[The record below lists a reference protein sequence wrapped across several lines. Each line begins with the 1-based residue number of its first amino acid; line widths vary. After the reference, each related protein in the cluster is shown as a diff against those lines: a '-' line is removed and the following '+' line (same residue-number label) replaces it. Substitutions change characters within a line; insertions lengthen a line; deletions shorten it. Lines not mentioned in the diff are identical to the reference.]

1 MAYEV
6 HISIPETRTIIELRG
21 ERLTLPHL
29 PAWPPRPNSRTTLG
43 AQSLIWT
50 GPESC
55 LLIAPLADEAAL
67 EAALAP
73 LANDATSITNLSD
86 TLSFFTLTGAD
97 AGVAMAIACPLDLHP
112 TVFAPTPQ
120 PSPTPSAPARSCC
133 AKARHGCSPP
143 APALLPMSRNAC
155 TGSSDPAQSACAFPL
170 IIAAKSAATA
180 VSSRCVGQIICKA

>member
-1 MAYEV
+1 MAYDL

-21 ERLTLPHL
+21 DRPNLPHL

-112 TVFAPTPQ
+112 TVFAPDT
-120 PSPTPSAPARSCC
+120 TAFTDAFGTR
-133 AKARHGCSPP
+133 
-143 APALLPMSRNAC
+143 ALVLRE
-155 TGSSDPAQSACAFPL
+155 
-170 IIAAKSAATA
+170 SAAWVLATGPSFA
-180 VSSRCVGQIICKA
+180 PYVAQCLHRIV